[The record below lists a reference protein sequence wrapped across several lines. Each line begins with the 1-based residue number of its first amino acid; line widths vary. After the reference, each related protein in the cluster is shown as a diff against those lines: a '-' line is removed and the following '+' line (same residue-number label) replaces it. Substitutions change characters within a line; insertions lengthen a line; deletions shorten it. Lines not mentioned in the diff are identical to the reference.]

1 MHLLYCQPRTGRH
14 SCIGALPTGFII
26 SRHIKWN
33 HMKSHRILSHHI
45 TSKANHLK
53 ANHVISHHIA
63 SNRIICNQLKLQ
75 QLTSYRIISHYIKLH
90 HTASYH
96 IISIISY
103 QIKWHHITSY
113 GIKSHNI
120 TSNDT
125 VSKQT
130 TSNNHQITSYRIK
143 WHHIAS
149 YHIKSN
155 HIISHHGTPSHLTNL
170 KKYCKVRMSCVWAM
184 KWSPQ
189 PLGWRCKA
197 QSSQRPGIWSSIW
210 NSNIGTPTMEF
221 QSRRSPTRSDK
232 YPQISNNEVNRC
244 LATSG
249 DLCCLCCSKVKA
261 GSCLGHLKPGSRTE
275 AL

>member
-45 TSKANHLK
+45 TSKQ
-53 ANHVISHHIA
+53 I
-63 SNRIICNQLKLQ
+63 
-75 QLTSYRIISHYIKLH
+75 TSYHIISHLTASYAINSNYSSSHLIASYHIKLH
-90 HTASYH
+90 HTVSYC
-96 IISIISY
+96 IISY
-103 QIKWHHITSY
+103 QFNAITSHHMASNHITS
-113 GIKSHNI
+113 IDI
-120 TSNDT
+120 TS
-125 VSKQT
+125 KQL
-130 TSNNHQITSYRIK
+130 HQITSHQSTSNDIK

-149 YHIKSN
+149 FHTMA
-155 HIISHHGTPSHLTNL
+155 HHRISETCA
-170 KKYCKVRMSCVWAM
+170 KYCKVRMSCVWAM
-184 KWSPQ
+184 KRFPH